1 MMKKILACLIIAVLL
16 VTSGCSGAILGGE
29 PTTKSAAQIE
39 AENIENAKNAAI
51 ALLRNNLKNP
61 QSLQVNSIQ
70 CKNTPPTGEMAEGGV
85 VDMDCKYI
93 FMIDYSAQNG
103 FGGTNRSNAIVK
115 YYHDGNVYIAFD
127 GDNSYSRF
135 YGTYLC
141 YSYVDII

>member
-1 MMKKILACLIIAVLL
+1 MKKILVCLIIGVLFL
-16 VTSGCSGAILGGE
+16 TSGCSFCGILGGE

-39 AENIENAKNAAI
+39 EENMQTAKNAAI

-61 QSLQVNSIQ
+61 QSLQVNNIQ
-70 CKNTPPTGEMAEGGV
+70 CKNTPPTGEIAESDV

-127 GDNSYSRF
+127 SDNSYSRF
-135 YGTYLC
+135 YNTYLL
-141 YSYVDII
+141 YSYVDIV